1 MKEVLANFTIVEVL
15 ASFIP
20 DLFLCEL
27 NQFYLYHL
35 KKTKCVVLFLPDQ
48 ENLV

>member
-15 ASFIP
+15 ASFIT
-20 DLFLCEL
+20 DLFLSEL
-27 NQFYLYHL
+27 IDFYLYHL